1 MVYSNF
7 TLAKVKED
15 FSLTVDETQNLFSEI
30 AVVQPS
36 EILTVILQD
45 YIPLA
50 TAIGRE
56 KARSEFLIAPI
67 LSEVRKQVN
76 YQISLF
82 SGTDFNVDVE
92 KGLLG
97 YCDFLI
103 SASKE
108 QFFITAPVM
117 TIVEAKNENIISGL
131 GQCIAEM
138 VASQIFNQ
146 SQNIDIPIIYGVV
159 TTGTA
164 WRFLTL
170 KNNQVY
176 IDILEYYIN
185 QVDNILGIILNPI
198 QSYLSRINA

>member
-1 MVYSNF
+1 MAYINF

-15 FSLTVDETQNLFSEI
+15 FGLTVDETQNLFNDI
-30 AVVQPS
+30 PAVQPS
-36 EILTVILQD
+36 EILSVILQD

-50 TAIGRE
+50 TAIGTE

-67 LSEVRKQVN
+67 LSEVRRQLN

-108 QFFITAPVM
+108 QFFISAPVI

-138 VASQIFNQ
+138 IASQIFNQ
-146 SQNIDIPIIYGVV
+146 RQGIEIPVIYGVV

-170 KNNQVY
+170 TENKVC
-176 IDILEYYIN
+176 IDKVEYYVN
-185 QVDNILGIILNPI
+185 QVDKILGIILNSI
-198 QSYLSRINA
+198 QAYLTKVNA